1 MTKTIQELQKET
13 NKKLQEVIL
22 DNYEDVERFVLKIA
36 NKKQAILQEAQ
47 VEAKKIQEAL
57 QPKKK

>member
-1 MTKTIQELQKET
+1 MKTIQELQKET

>member
-22 DNYEDVERFVLKIA
+22 DGFEDVERFVLKIA

>member
-1 MTKTIQELQKET
+1 MKTIQELQKET

-36 NKKQAILQEAQ
+36 NKKQAIIQEAQ
-47 VEAKKIQEAL
+47 AEAKKIQEAL